1 MVVRDAVGIR
11 EQSTLWF
18 LRRDLGKSQWAF
30 SKQICSLV
38 HAQPAGVHE
47 GSFVVADVTSLNLPG
62 HMSGSKKKKNP
73 HNLASLK
80 SGIPGLESSFPLEFF
95 RPLESYGR
103 W

>member
-30 SKQICSLV
+30 SKQIRSLV
-38 HAQPAGVHE
+38 HTQPAGVRE

-62 HMSGSKKKKNP
+62 HMSGSKKKKKKP
-73 HNLASLK
+73 TQP
-80 SGIPGLESSFPLEFF
+80 GIT
-95 RPLESYGR
+95 
-103 W
+103 